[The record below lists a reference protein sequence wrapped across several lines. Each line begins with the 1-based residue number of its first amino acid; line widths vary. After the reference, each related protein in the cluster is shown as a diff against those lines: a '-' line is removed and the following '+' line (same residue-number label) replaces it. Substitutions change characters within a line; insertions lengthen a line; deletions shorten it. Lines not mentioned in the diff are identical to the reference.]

1 MASQSAEKIYQ
12 EATRLF
18 GERGYTSTSMR
29 DIGEAV
35 GILAGSLYSHIS
47 SKEAL
52 LLDIIEMAFDK
63 YLEVIRPLATSD
75 EPADVRMR
83 ACIKAHVQV
92 VADNVEETLVSV
104 RQWKYLSEVNR
115 KRVTAKRQDFEA
127 LFTGMLEEGMA
138 SGVFKVVPHPKITIA
153 GVLGMLNW
161 VPEWFSPKGPVSAE
175 QAGDDLA
182 DLVLGGLMAAGA
194 KGRR

>member
-1 MASQSAEKIYQ
+1 MPSQSAEKIYQ

-63 YLEVIRPLATSD
+63 YLEVIRPLATSG
-75 EPADVRMR
+75 ESADLRLR
-83 ACIKAHVQV
+83 ACIKAHVMV

-115 KRVTAKRQDFEA
+115 KRVMAKRQDFES
-127 LFTGMLEEGMA
+127 LFMGILEEGMA
-138 SGVFKVVPHPKITIA
+138 SGTFKPVEHPKITIA
-153 GVLGMLNW
+153 GILGMLNW

-175 QAGDDLA
+175 QAGDELA
-182 DLVLGGLMAAGA
+182 DLVMGGLVAVSPR
-194 KGRR
+194 GRR